1 MNTKTEQRH
10 GRHEAETH
18 TLAIGSLAGWIASM
32 AAADAAAPASPEAAG
47 LACSDFQRANRG
59 VG

>member
-1 MNTKTEQRH
+1 MKAAKTEQRH
-10 GRHEAETH
+10 ERHETETH

-32 AAADAAAPASPEAAG
+32 ADAASPASPKAAG

-59 VG
+59 VGC